1 MDCRTAREHVLE
13 SLTDPLPTAASARL
27 AAHCDECQECAAFA
41 LEQQTLD
48 ARLARL
54 LVAGD
59 LGPDFRRTL
68 LSRTVE
74 RPRQNW
80 RELVPDVVHF
90 VTWGAATGCGA
101 VLLPID
107 PSLTL
112 TAGFAIAIVSYFVL
126 AIARTMFEPLPS

>member
-1 MDCRTAREHVLE
+1 MDCRTAREQILE
-13 SLTDPLPTAASARL
+13 SLIDPLPTAASARL
-27 AAHCDECQECAAFA
+27 AAHCDGCQECTAFA

-48 ARLARL
+48 ARLTRL

-59 LGPDFRRTL
+59 VSPDFRRTL

-90 VTWGAATGCGA
+90 VTCGVATGCGA
-101 VLLPID
+101 VLLPVD
-107 PSLTL
+107 ASLTL
-112 TAGFAIAIVSYFVL
+112 TAGFATAIVSYFVL
-126 AIARTMFEPLPS
+126 AIARTMFEPLSS